1 MKKIAISLRVA
12 SIGKYEEKRDS
23 ISYDWL
29 KFFNKLDIFP
39 ILIPN
44 LIQDLELFL
53 DEIKIDGII
62 LSGGDNIGED
72 EMRDSTEKKIIT
84 FGIKKNLPIIGICR
98 GMQVLNLNFNG
109 KVRFNEAIDHAG
121 KKHEIQLK
129 EEKLIINSYH
139 NNLIKKETLGDDLC
153 VFGIS
158 ENDNTVEGFYHKN
171 LPIVGVMWHPEREQ
185 NSQNELKL
193 MNSFYNKLFWK
204 E

>member
-53 DEIKIDGII
+53 DEVKIDGII

-84 FGIKKNLPIIGICR
+84 YGIKN
-98 GMQVLNLNFNG
+98 
-109 KVRFNEAIDHAG
+109 
-121 KKHEIQLK
+121 
-129 EEKLIINSYH
+129 IINT
-139 NNLIKKETLGDDLC
+139 IIQTRK
-153 VFGIS
+153 
-158 ENDNTVEGFYHKN
+158 
-171 LPIVGVMWHPEREQ
+171 
-185 NSQNELKL
+185 
-193 MNSFYNKLFWK
+193 
-204 E
+204 

>member
-53 DEIKIDGII
+53 DEVKIDGII

-84 FGIKKNLPIIGICR
+84 YGIKKNLPIIGICR

-139 NNLIKKETLGDDLC
+139 NNLIKNEDELGDNLKSIAIASNDKTIEGFKHEKLPI
-153 VFGIS
+153 FGI
-158 ENDNTVEGFYHKN
+158 
-171 LPIVGVMWHPEREQ
+171 MWHPEREKTTFHYR
-185 NSQNELKL
+185 LI
-193 MNSFYNKLFWK
+193 NSFLRNEF
-204 E
+204 

>member
-29 KFFNKLDIFP
+29 NFFNKLDIFP

-53 DEIKIDGII
+53 DEVKIDGII
-62 LSGGDNIGED
+62 LSGGDNVGEN
-72 EMRDSTEKKIIT
+72 EMRDSTEKRIIT
-84 FGIKKNLPIIGICR
+84 YGIKKNLPIIGICR

-139 NNLIKKETLGDDLC
+139 NNLIKNEDELGDNLKSIAIASNDKTIEGFKHEKLP
-153 VFGIS
+153 VFGI
-158 ENDNTVEGFYHKN
+158 
-171 LPIVGVMWHPEREQ
+171 MWHPEREKTTFHYR
-185 NSQNELKL
+185 LI
-193 MNSFYNKLFWK
+193 NSFLRNEF
-204 E
+204 

>member
-53 DEIKIDGII
+53 DEVKIDGII
-62 LSGGDNIGED
+62 LSGGDNVGEN
-72 EMRDSTEKKIIT
+72 EMRDSTEKRIIT
-84 FGIKKNLPIIGICR
+84 YGIKKNLPIIGICR

-139 NNLIKKETLGDDLC
+139 NNLIKNEDELGDNLKSIAIASNDKTIEGFKHEKLP
-153 VFGIS
+153 VFGI
-158 ENDNTVEGFYHKN
+158 
-171 LPIVGVMWHPEREQ
+171 MWHPEREKTTFHYR
-185 NSQNELKL
+185 LI
-193 MNSFYNKLFWK
+193 NSFLRNEF
-204 E
+204 

>member
-72 EMRDSTEKKIIT
+72 EMRDSTEKRIIT
-84 FGIKKNLPIIGICR
+84 YGIKKNLPIIGICR

-139 NNLIKKETLGDDLC
+139 NNLIKNEDELGDNLKSIAIASNDKTIEGFKHEKLPI
-153 VFGIS
+153 FGI
-158 ENDNTVEGFYHKN
+158 
-171 LPIVGVMWHPEREQ
+171 MWHPEREKTTFHY
-185 NSQNELKL
+185 KL
-193 MNSFYNKLFWK
+193 INSFLRNEF
-204 E
+204 

>member
-12 SIGKYEEKRDS
+12 NIGKYEEKRDS

-53 DEIKIDGII
+53 DEVKIDGII
-62 LSGGDNIGED
+62 LSGGDNVGEN
-72 EMRDSTEKKIIT
+72 EMRDSTEKRIIT
-84 FGIKKNLPIIGICR
+84 YGIKKNLPIIGICR

-139 NNLIKKETLGDDLC
+139 NNLIKNEDELGDNLKSIAIASNDKTIEGFKHEKLPI
-153 VFGIS
+153 FGI
-158 ENDNTVEGFYHKN
+158 
-171 LPIVGVMWHPEREQ
+171 MWHPEREKTTFHYR
-185 NSQNELKL
+185 LI
-193 MNSFYNKLFWK
+193 NSFLRNEF
-204 E
+204 

>member
-53 DEIKIDGII
+53 DEVKIDGII

-84 FGIKKNLPIIGICR
+84 YGIKKNLPIIGICR

-139 NNLIKKETLGDDLC
+139 NNLIKNEDELGDNLKSIAIASNDKTIEGFKHEKLP
-153 VFGIS
+153 VFGI
-158 ENDNTVEGFYHKN
+158 
-171 LPIVGVMWHPEREQ
+171 MWHPEREKTTFHYR
-185 NSQNELKL
+185 LI
-193 MNSFYNKLFWK
+193 NSFLRNEF
-204 E
+204 

>member
-12 SIGKYEEKRDS
+12 NIGKYEEKRDS

-44 LIQDLELFL
+44 LIQDLDLFL
-53 DEIKIDGII
+53 DEVKIDGII

-72 EMRDSTEKKIIT
+72 EMRDSTEKRIIT
-84 FGIKKNLPIIGICR
+84 YGIKKNLPIIGICR

-139 NNLIKKETLGDDLC
+139 NNLIKNEDELGDNLKSIAIASNDKTIEGFKHEKLPI
-153 VFGIS
+153 FGI
-158 ENDNTVEGFYHKN
+158 
-171 LPIVGVMWHPEREQ
+171 MWHPEREKTTFHYR
-185 NSQNELKL
+185 LI
-193 MNSFYNKLFWK
+193 NSFLRNEF
-204 E
+204 

>member
-29 KFFNKLDIFP
+29 KFFNKLDSFP

-53 DEIKIDGII
+53 DEVKIDGII
-62 LSGGDNIGED
+62 LSGGDNVGEN
-72 EMRDSTEKKIIT
+72 EMRDSTEKRIIT
-84 FGIKKNLPIIGICR
+84 YGIKKNLPIIGICR

-109 KVRFNEAIDHAG
+109 KVRFNEAINHAG
-121 KKHEIQLK
+121 EKHEIQLK

-139 NNLIKKETLGDDLC
+139 NNLIKNEDELGDNLKSIAIASNDKTIEGFKHEKLP
-153 VFGIS
+153 VFGI
-158 ENDNTVEGFYHKN
+158 
-171 LPIVGVMWHPEREQ
+171 MWHPEREKTTFHYR
-185 NSQNELKL
+185 LI
-193 MNSFYNKLFWK
+193 NSFLRNEF
-204 E
+204 

>member
-29 KFFNKLDIFP
+29 NFFNKLDIFP

-44 LIQDLELFL
+44 LIQNLELFL
-53 DEIKIDGII
+53 DEVKIDGII
-62 LSGGDNIGED
+62 LSGGDNVGEN
-72 EMRDSTEKKIIT
+72 EMRDSTEKRIIT
-84 FGIKKNLPIIGICR
+84 YGIKKNLPIIGICR

-139 NNLIKKETLGDDLC
+139 NNLIKNEDELGDNLKSIAIASNDKTIEGFKHEKLP
-153 VFGIS
+153 VFGI
-158 ENDNTVEGFYHKN
+158 
-171 LPIVGVMWHPEREQ
+171 MWHPEREKTTFHYR
-185 NSQNELKL
+185 LI
-193 MNSFYNKLFWK
+193 NSFLRNEF
-204 E
+204 

>member
-84 FGIKKNLPIIGICR
+84 YGIKKNLPIIGICR

-139 NNLIKKETLGDDLC
+139 NNLIKNEDELGDNLKSIAIASNDKTIEGFKHEKLPI
-153 VFGIS
+153 FGI
-158 ENDNTVEGFYHKN
+158 
-171 LPIVGVMWHPEREQ
+171 MWHPEREKTTFHYR
-185 NSQNELKL
+185 LI
-193 MNSFYNKLFWK
+193 NSFLRNEF
-204 E
+204 

>member
-53 DEIKIDGII
+53 DEVKIDGII

-72 EMRDSTEKKIIT
+72 EMRDSTEKRIIT
-84 FGIKKNLPIIGICR
+84 YGIKKNLPIIGICR

-121 KKHEIQLK
+121 EKHEIQLK

-139 NNLIKKETLGDDLC
+139 NNLIKNEDELGDNLKSIAIASNDKTIEGFKHEKLP
-153 VFGIS
+153 VFGI
-158 ENDNTVEGFYHKN
+158 
-171 LPIVGVMWHPEREQ
+171 MWHPEREKTTFHYR
-185 NSQNELKL
+185 LI
-193 MNSFYNKLFWK
+193 NSFLRNEF
-204 E
+204 

>member
-29 KFFNKLDIFP
+29 NFFNKLDIFP

-72 EMRDSTEKKIIT
+72 EMRDSTEKRIIT
-84 FGIKKNLPIIGICR
+84 YGIKKNLPIIGICR

-139 NNLIKKETLGDDLC
+139 NNLIKNEDELGDNLKSIAIASNDKTIEGFKHEKLP
-153 VFGIS
+153 VFGI
-158 ENDNTVEGFYHKN
+158 
-171 LPIVGVMWHPEREQ
+171 MWHPEREKTTFHYR
-185 NSQNELKL
+185 LI
-193 MNSFYNKLFWK
+193 NSFLRNEF
-204 E
+204 

>member
-53 DEIKIDGII
+53 DEVKIDGII

-72 EMRDSTEKKIIT
+72 EMRDSTEKRIIT
-84 FGIKKNLPIIGICR
+84 YGIKKNLPIIGICR

-139 NNLIKKETLGDDLC
+139 NNLIKNEDELGDNLKSIAIASNDKTIEGFKHEKLP
-153 VFGIS
+153 VFGI
-158 ENDNTVEGFYHKN
+158 
-171 LPIVGVMWHPEREQ
+171 MWHPEREKTTFHYR
-185 NSQNELKL
+185 LI
-193 MNSFYNKLFWK
+193 NSFLRNEF
-204 E
+204 